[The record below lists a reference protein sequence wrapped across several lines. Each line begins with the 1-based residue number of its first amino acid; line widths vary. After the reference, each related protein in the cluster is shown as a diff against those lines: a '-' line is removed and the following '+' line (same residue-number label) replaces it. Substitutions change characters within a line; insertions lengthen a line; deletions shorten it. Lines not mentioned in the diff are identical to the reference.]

1 MCSESGGIC
10 DRGWCPYIYIY
21 VGIYVC
27 GQKKNLNLTL
37 SIDSPF
43 QTFTVGLLVEFIDY
57 PLQKCFSHRVNQGF
71 SYIMRTLLYLS
82 GWMTQLPAQMHR

>member
-1 MCSESGGIC
+1 MFVDKKKFESLFSDG
-10 DRGWCPYIYIY
+10 
-21 VGIYVC
+21 
-27 GQKKNLNLTL
+27 LT
-37 SIDSPF
+37 F

-57 PLQKCFSHRVNQGF
+57 LYHCELQKRFPRQVNQGF